1 MGTASGSDGTGFPRL
16 ASRMAMSPDY
26 ETFIFRRYDRL
37 SARNLLHLESRLA
50 YLDWKLS
57 QADQEAA
64 LSQDNETLRSV
75 RVWEAFEDHARDP
88 SRPEFARMKI
98 AEQVREAL
106 KEYQEALLRQNQIAI
121 LEEPKQR
128 ALNVARGQA
137 YQSDDDEPGRGKR
150 RRPVLGG
157 LAASRLDESNRRDL
171 IAVRR
176 LADKDLLSRFLQDHW
191 MFKTTRLTD
200 ETEYVDERHVAWV
213 AAAVSTVVATVL
225 LLGAIFLLRLLENET
240 SQLGVI
246 AMFTVL
252 FAASVG
258 VLTNA
263 RRAEIFAAT
272 AAYSAVLVVFVSSSN
287 CTCTV
292 S

>member
-1 MGTASGSDGTGFPRL
+1 MGTAAGSDGTGFPLL

-106 KEYQEALLRQNQIAI
+106 QEYREDPTAF
-121 LEEPKQR
+121 
-128 ALNVARGQA
+128 
-137 YQSDDDEPGRGKR
+137 SSGK
-150 RRPVLGG
+150 
-157 LAASRLDESNRRDL
+157 
-171 IAVRR
+171 
-176 LADKDLLSRFLQDHW
+176 W
-191 MFKTTRLTD
+191 
-200 ETEYVDERHVAWV
+200 
-213 AAAVSTVVATVL
+213 
-225 LLGAIFLLRLLENET
+225 
-240 SQLGVI
+240 
-246 AMFTVL
+246 
-252 FAASVG
+252 
-258 VLTNA
+258 
-263 RRAEIFAAT
+263 
-272 AAYSAVLVVFVSSSN
+272 SN
-287 CTCTV
+287 C
-292 S
+292 

>member
-88 SRPEFARMKI
+88 SRPECARMKI

-106 KEYQEALLRQNQIAI
+106 QEYREDPTAFSSEEALLRQNQIAI

-128 ALNVARGQA
+128 ALNVARCQA
-137 YQSDDDEPGRGKR
+137 YQSEDNEPGRGKR

-191 MFKTTRLTD
+191 MFQTTRLTD

-272 AAYSAVLVVFVSSSN
+272 AAYSALV
-287 CTCTV
+287 
-292 S
+292 